1 MPNRKQ
7 PSAAGISTQSN
18 PVRTPAPHHVTSL
31 LTMDGIS
38 AGSDPMQCRRRRR
51 SGIALAAA
59 AAATILAS
67 CSSSALAFSPSSSS
81 SSSSL
86 SSAAPPSSRRIDVAA
101 DDGERRSPRGTG
113 RGRTSRVPLGMV
125 SYLEAAVAAR
135 PPPRNKTKKPSAASS
150 TTATSSRV
158 PKIGTHV
165 EIEPRAFTLLDAY
178 STTPQIDFE
187 ILYEGI
193 TSSPPPPPPPVA
205 SAAEPVPAVV
215 AIAGGPGAATSDGGE
230 HPAAAGE
237 KKIATKTARGKS
249 STMPGFIKD
258 KEEGGRDGRHHRGV
272 VLAGSHAPPSSP
284 PLQRRLTARMVR
296 PATTGPESTAKL
308 TKRGGGG
315 GRRRQ
320 LNSESMYRNSATV
333 PDSLLDYARDFH
345 AVSRVTP
352 REEVELG
359 TRTQEAARI
368 QRLHVDLASRYGRDP
383 TDDEWCAAAGKVN
396 AVALREAIEDGLEA
410 KNQLVA
416 SNLRMVQ
423 RVVNLY
429 IRNGLGS
436 EYNAGDLMQD
446 GTMVRFL
453 STGE

>member
-1 MPNRKQ
+1 
-7 PSAAGISTQSN
+7 
-18 PVRTPAPHHVTSL
+18 
-31 LTMDGIS
+31 
-38 AGSDPMQCRRRRR
+38 
-51 SGIALAAA
+51 
-59 AAATILAS
+59 
-67 CSSSALAFSPSSSS
+67 
-81 SSSSL
+81 
-86 SSAAPPSSRRIDVAA
+86 
-101 DDGERRSPRGTG
+101 
-113 RGRTSRVPLGMV
+113 MV

-135 PPPRNKTKKPSAASS
+135 PPSRKKTKKPSASSS
-150 TTATSSRV
+150 TTTTSSRV
-158 PKIGTHV
+158 PKIGTNV

-178 STTPQIDFE
+178 SSTPQIDFE

-193 TSSPPPPPPPVA
+193 TSSPPPPPSPVA
-205 SAAEPVPAVV
+205 S
-215 AIAGGPGAATSDGGE
+215 
-230 HPAAAGE
+230 E
-237 KKIATKTARGKS
+237 KKIVASKTARGKS

-258 KEEGGRDGRHHRGV
+258 KDEGVGRDGRHRGV
-272 VLAGSHAPPSSP
+272 VLAGSNVSPSS

-308 TKRGGGG
+308 TKRGGG

-359 TRTQEAARI
+359 TRTQEAARL

-453 STGE
+453 SSGE

>member
-1 MPNRKQ
+1 
-7 PSAAGISTQSN
+7 
-18 PVRTPAPHHVTSL
+18 
-31 LTMDGIS
+31 
-38 AGSDPMQCRRRRR
+38 
-51 SGIALAAA
+51 
-59 AAATILAS
+59 
-67 CSSSALAFSPSSSS
+67 
-81 SSSSL
+81 
-86 SSAAPPSSRRIDVAA
+86 
-101 DDGERRSPRGTG
+101 
-113 RGRTSRVPLGMV
+113 
-125 SYLEAAVAAR
+125 
-135 PPPRNKTKKPSAASS
+135 
-150 TTATSSRV
+150 
-158 PKIGTHV
+158 
-165 EIEPRAFTLLDAY
+165 
-178 STTPQIDFE
+178 
-187 ILYEGI
+187 
-193 TSSPPPPPPPVA
+193 
-205 SAAEPVPAVV
+205 
-215 AIAGGPGAATSDGGE
+215 
-230 HPAAAGE
+230 
-237 KKIATKTARGKS
+237 
-249 STMPGFIKD
+249 MPGFIKD
-258 KEEGGRDGRHHRGV
+258 KDEGVGRDGRHRGV
-272 VLAGSHAPPSSP
+272 VLAGSNVFPSS

-308 TKRGGGG
+308 TKRGGG

-359 TRTQEAARI
+359 TRTQEAARL

-453 STGE
+453 SSGE

>member
-7 PSAAGISTQSN
+7 TSAAGISARAN
-18 PVRTPAPHHVTSL
+18 PVRTIPALRSPLL
-31 LTMDGIS
+31 LTMDGDA
-38 AGSDPMQCRRRRR
+38 AGTSDPMQCRRRRR
-51 SGIALAAA
+51 CGIALAAA

-81 SSSSL
+81 SSSL
-86 SSAAPPSSRRIDVAA
+86 SSAAPPSSRRVDVAA
-101 DDGERRSPRGTG
+101 DDGERTSPRGGGQG
-113 RGRTSRVPLGMV
+113 RGRSSRVPLGMV

-135 PPPRNKTKKPSAASS
+135 PPSRKKTKKPSASSS
-150 TTATSSRV
+150 TTTTSSRV
-158 PKIGTHV
+158 PKIGTNV

-178 STTPQIDFE
+178 SSTPQIDFE

-193 TSSPPPPPPPVA
+193 TSSPPPPPSPVA
-205 SAAEPVPAVV
+205 S
-215 AIAGGPGAATSDGGE
+215 
-230 HPAAAGE
+230 E
-237 KKIATKTARGKS
+237 KKIVASKTARGKS

-258 KEEGGRDGRHHRGV
+258 KDEGGGRDGRHRGV
-272 VLAGSHAPPSSP
+272 VLAGSNVPPSS

-296 PATTGPESTAKL
+296 PATAGPESTAKL
-308 TKRGGGG
+308 MKRGGGG

-359 TRTQEAARI
+359 TRTQEAARL

-453 STGE
+453 SLGE